1 MNEKNCEL
9 KIVSLNG
16 INVGFYMI
24 QLLSNKLILKYNL
37 YKNYNVE
44 KYQHDIVD
52 VITNLVCTEFSEYEN
67 IYLWV
72 NVNDIRK
79 IMAIQKCGYK
89 ACLDNELYEKS
100 DKKDNYILFSK
111 NNLMYDLKTREKQK
125 RLLHKI

>member
-16 INVGFYMI
+16 INVGFYMT

-52 VITNLVCTEFSEYEN
+52 VITNLVSTEFSGYEN

-72 NVNDIRK
+72 NVNDIRR
-79 IMAIQKCGYK
+79 IMSIQKCGYK

-100 DKKDNYILFSK
+100 DKEDNYILFSK
-111 NNLMYDLKTREKQK
+111 NNLMYDLKIREKQK